1 MWDIKEREKSN
12 TALNLWPDQ
21 LGEYAVTTY

>member
-12 TALNLWPDQ
+12 MALNLWPDQ
-21 LGEYAVTTY
+21 LGEYVVTTY